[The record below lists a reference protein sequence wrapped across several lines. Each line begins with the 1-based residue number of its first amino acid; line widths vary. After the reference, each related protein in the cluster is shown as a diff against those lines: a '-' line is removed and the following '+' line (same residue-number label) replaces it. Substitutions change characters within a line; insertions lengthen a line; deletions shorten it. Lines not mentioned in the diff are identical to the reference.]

1 MPAIE
6 ITQHCRF
13 EHCLPKLASES
24 KEEVITELVE
34 AFVKSGVITED
45 DSLELIGQVLAR
57 EEGATTGIGKGIAMP
72 HARQCNIVDETL
84 IAVGI
89 HQKGVDFD
97 AVDGQ
102 PVHIIFLIASPDND
116 QYLGVAGR
124 IASVAR
130 DDVEMKALLRQNTPK
145 SIHKFLEESW
155 SAANA

>member
-1 MPAIE
+1 MPSIE

-13 EHCLPKLASES
+13 EHCLPKLASET
-24 KEEVITELVE
+24 KEEVITELIE
-34 AFVKSGVITED
+34 TFVKSGTITED
-45 DSLELIGQVLAR
+45 DSLELTGEILAR

-72 HARQCNIVDETL
+72 HARQSNTVKETL

-89 HQKGVDFD
+89 HQKGIDFD

-102 PVHIIFLIASPDND
+102 PVHIVFLIASPNNEE
-116 QYLGVAGR
+116 YLGVAGR
-124 IASVAR
+124 IAAVAR

-145 SIHKFLEESW
+145 AIHKFLEESW

>member
-1 MPAIE
+1 
-6 ITQHCRF
+6 
-13 EHCLPKLASES
+13 
-24 KEEVITELVE
+24 
-34 AFVKSGVITED
+34 
-45 DSLELIGQVLAR
+45 
-57 EEGATTGIGKGIAMP
+57 MP

-124 IASVAR
+124 IANVAR
-130 DDVEMKALLRQNTPK
+130 DDIEMKALLRQNTPK
-145 SIHKFLEESW
+145 SIHKFLEVSW
-155 SAANA
+155 CGANALCKNPLKRPDPDRRHLPRGGGCVCE